1 MCRLTWRYQIY
12 DPVRRVLVL
21 DETTGSTCEED
32 GVDLK
37 PKKKRKKGRRN
48 QICEGRRRKVGG
60 ESVLLAPREEL
71 PSSRHLVLIFQS

>member
-37 PKKKRKKGRRN
+37 PKKKREKKVEGIKYVRAGGGR
-48 QICEGRRRKVGG
+48 
-60 ESVLLAPREEL
+60 
-71 PSSRHLVLIFQS
+71 